1 MGITITWLQSSLQT
15 PQKPNIVS
23 VSDPTAV
30 GRDNVVAVQ
39 SPDSTKTKYRF
50 SEWNQDVNCV
60 IDFRKLGEL
69 QRANMFRSQVAVVWF
84 LFFFLVCNAGDQEV
98 AAETLEFSS
107 KDIAVNKLSVRVKE
121 WDEIIEKGPAGVSLR
136 FLDKYCANVVD
147 VVKELEPKLSSATL
161 SCDIDHSQRPNDI
174 RVDNIK
180 VELAVLSNEMENVF
194 SSKTWFPSLKNTLES
209 GSVNVNSAW
218 IIDIVSVS
226 DQKAD
231 VRDSHLF
238 NQTYPKALLAIDKC
252 PKLKIIMS
260 NIYPGFGETMT
271 KCSFDVLREVISTT
285 MDYRELMKKG
295 YCCSEYNIY
304 RRIYWSIYELL
315 YKEESGGNTIEPR
328 KITQPEI
335 TIDEKNTTLGH
346 CIYASF
352 PSGKL

>member
-15 PQKPNIVS
+15 PQKPN
-23 VSDPTAV
+23 PTAV

-107 KDIAVNKLSVRVKE
+107 KD
-121 WDEIIEKGPAGVSLR
+121 
-136 FLDKYCANVVD
+136 
-147 VVKELEPKLSSATL
+147 
-161 SCDIDHSQRPNDI
+161 
-174 RVDNIK
+174 
-180 VELAVLSNEMENVF
+180 
-194 SSKTWFPSLKNTLES
+194 
-209 GSVNVNSAW
+209 
-218 IIDIVSVS
+218 
-226 DQKAD
+226 
-231 VRDSHLF
+231 SHLF

-271 KCSFDVLREVISTT
+271 NCTFDVLTEVISTK

-295 YCCSEYNIY
+295 YCCSEHSIY
-304 RRIYWSIYELL
+304 RRIYWSIHELL
-315 YKEESGGNTIEPR
+315 YKGESGE
-328 KITQPEI
+328 
-335 TIDEKNTTLGH
+335 
-346 CIYASF
+346 
-352 PSGKL
+352 